1 MSAFFF
7 LQCSCKVT
15 NSSFSNINKTPF
27 NTFQHCSIYLFGF
40 LETHPVSV
48 TLVPLTV
55 IGFDGLIVVKVMDFG
70 ELAVCSGVTLSSDLV
85 VFGIL
90 FSKLNFWVNF

>member
-1 MSAFFF
+1 M
-7 LQCSCKVT
+7 
-15 NSSFSNINKTPF
+15 
-27 NTFQHCSIYLFGF
+27 
-40 LETHPVSV
+40 
-48 TLVPLTV
+48 VPLTV

-70 ELAVCSGVTLSSDLV
+70 ELAVCSGVTLSSDLA